1 MRPIIDN
8 LEQLIDSNEAER
20 YENERELAEKI
31 EEIFDRHVIQTE
43 ALNFIRGR
51 SLERRISSSTKRRT

>member
-43 ALNFIRGR
+43 A
-51 SLERRISSSTKRRT
+51 